1 MPTIKDVARLAG
13 VSHGTVSN
21 VINGA
26 KSVNS
31 QIVKR
36 VRKAMEELGYQ
47 PDAKA
52 RSMRNSKT
60 RLIGVVLPDI
70 TQRKYATL
78 YTGLELKLRSQGY
91 ILCLFCIQSDRET
104 EIKALTQIRQQ
115 RMDALVIVTSMPD
128 DAAPFEQI
136 EKTGIPIILLV
147 PS

>member
-91 ILCLFCIQSDRET
+91 ILCLFSHRSVSS
-104 EIKALTQIRQQ
+104 AW
-115 RMDALVIVTSMPD
+115 MPW
-128 DAAPFEQI
+128 
-136 EKTGIPIILLV
+136 LL
-147 PS
+147 